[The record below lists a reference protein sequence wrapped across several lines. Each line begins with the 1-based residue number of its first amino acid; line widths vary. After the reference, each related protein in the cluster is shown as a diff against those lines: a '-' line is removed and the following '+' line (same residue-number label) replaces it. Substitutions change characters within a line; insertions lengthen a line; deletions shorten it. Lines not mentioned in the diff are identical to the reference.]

1 MPKAKPRGDVVPGVA
16 RPRHA
21 PRPSFAHRLQD
32 QIKKLIAKVPRVER
46 RHIPNEMLQSGS
58 HPLMRVAPMLPEF
71 KYRSGIAA
79 SIWDR
84 GVGLGSWRRSGI
96 AASIWDRCVALG
108 SPCLSGIAASIR
120 DRCVDEES
128 LLRSEI
134 AVSIWDRRADLG
146 SLRRSR
152 IAASIWDRSVAAGL
166 TSRKGVGPNR
176 ILN

>member
-71 KYRSGIAA
+71 KYRS
-79 SIWDR
+79 
-84 GVGLGSWRRSGI
+84 
-96 AASIWDRCVALG
+96 
-108 SPCLSGIAASIR
+108 
-120 DRCVDEES
+120 
-128 LLRSEI
+128 EI

>member
-96 AASIWDRCVALG
+96 AASIWDRCF
-108 SPCLSGIAASIR
+108 
-120 DRCVDEES
+120 
-128 LLRSEI
+128 
-134 AVSIWDRRADLG
+134 DLG
-146 SLRRSR
+146 SLRR
-152 IAASIWDRSVAAGL
+152 AGVAVPIWDRCVDPGSM
-166 TSRKGVGPNR
+166 RR
-176 ILN
+176 

>member
-1 MPKAKPRGDVVPGVA
+1 
-16 RPRHA
+16 
-21 PRPSFAHRLQD
+21 LQD

-96 AASIWDRCVALG
+96 AASIWDRCF
-108 SPCLSGIAASIR
+108 
-120 DRCVDEES
+120 
-128 LLRSEI
+128 
-134 AVSIWDRRADLG
+134 DLG
-146 SLRRSR
+146 SLRRAGVAVPIWDRCVDPGSMR
-152 IAASIWDRSVAAGL
+152 RWGVAASIWDRCVDLGSPRRSGIAATIKDRGVDL
-166 TSRKGVGPNR
+166 GSQRRCGIDEPKGGWPEQNFE
-176 ILN
+176 LKDAP